1 MNLFKLAW
9 PGAADDQEDMSEQQ
23 VITSAHAWRGAGGGR
38 GAASGM
44 RLDTD
49 AGRRELALE
58 QEVQRLVEINPA
70 SRERLHALAEFNL
83 SQPAI
88 EQKPVD
94 RGAQYMALGY
104 AAADAAGNARF
115 DANLEQRLNARTQKA
130 RPDAVTGERIVQHYN
145 PNSERERVVAEEKE
159 MRALRADARQ
169 RAAAQEMPSVVR
181 GLAQGAGGLYATAM
195 GAAGL
200 AGELTGS
207 EELRD
212 WGLEGYRETM
222 RGVNNISLAP
232 TFTGIRSTG
241 DALEWALENSGYA
254 GFQAATTILSA
265 GMGGLIANTVGKKA
279 LGEVVG
285 IALNSTMQTFG
296 SVYADAAEEARRTGK
311 LLDLP
316 TMLTGATVSTAIDT
330 LVNRIGLDALTAK
343 TFKGNAL
350 ERLGKSMGTQMAVQ
364 GGTEAVQRVPEEWG
378 AGRDPYGQGQVAQYL
393 DEAAA
398 GALFGIASGARGRRR
413 PGSVDAVASVS
424 EDDVPGGDIP
434 PETPYQPS
442 PHLPAP
448 ERESSAGPK
457 ELGGHGRSRHGG
469 PNEAQGREAGW
480 PRTDDLPF
488 EAPQAATASAMKSTP
503 VQADSVQR
511 ERGAQ
516 DSPSAMAAISRM
528 EVLDSGTLAVRGDPV
543 LVGEALQQAGIAL
556 SDIFASPGGVMVEP
570 GSARR
575 AQEVLSLLPGK
586 LLASRQEVSEPA
598 ERSFDP
604 LGGADGAAPALPTR
618 MKLLSEGTLSVVSN
632 GQSALARLRKA
643 GIPEGDLLEMPG
655 NQLHVAPR
663 SASRAKKVLAQEQD
677 VPLPAFAERAAPLGA
692 QVAESMQSGM
702 AGGYAGSEDLAM
714 PDVGDRTGPSI
725 ESGEA
730 QADSRKALWPKM
742 GADGLP
748 WASHAYTVAFEMKL
762 KLEDFGRSRAVHF
775 NRANAALDGAFVLD
789 PEFAQMMER
798 LIPGVMGAV
807 SSTGGRKTPAGWVW
821 EHASRSAAHGEAG
834 VMRLVPQEQ
843 HTPGSPFW
851 RALHPDDGARGGYSE
866 WAIPAGA
873 PANKKKKPKN
883 RGEGPVNGQALP
895 ER

>member
-1 MNLFKLAW
+1 
-9 PGAADDQEDMSEQQ
+9 
-23 VITSAHAWRGAGGGR
+23 
-38 GAASGM
+38 
-44 RLDTD
+44 
-49 AGRRELALE
+49 
-58 QEVQRLVEINPA
+58 
-70 SRERLHALAEFNL
+70 
-83 SQPAI
+83 
-88 EQKPVD
+88 
-94 RGAQYMALGY
+94 
-104 AAADAAGNARF
+104 
-115 DANLEQRLNARTQKA
+115 
-130 RPDAVTGERIVQHYN
+130 
-145 PNSERERVVAEEKE
+145 
-159 MRALRADARQ
+159 
-169 RAAAQEMPSVVR
+169 
-181 GLAQGAGGLYATAM
+181 
-195 GAAGL
+195 
-200 AGELTGS
+200 
-207 EELRD
+207 
-212 WGLEGYRETM
+212 
-222 RGVNNISLAP
+222 
-232 TFTGIRSTG
+232 
-241 DALEWALENSGYA
+241 
-254 GFQAATTILSA
+254 
-265 GMGGLIANTVGKKA
+265 MGGLIANTLGRKA
-279 LGEVVG
+279 LGEAVG
-285 IALNSTMQTFG
+285 IALNNTVQTFG
-296 SVYADAAEEARRTGK
+296 SVYGDAAEEAHRTGNPI
-311 LLDLP
+311 DLP
-316 TMLTGATVSTAIDT
+316 VMLTGATVSTAIDT
-330 LVNRIGLDALTAK
+330 LADRIGLDALTAK

-350 ERLGKSMGTQMAVQ
+350 ERLGKSMGAQMAVQ

-413 PGSVDAVASVS
+413 PGSINAVASVS
-424 EDDVPGGDIP
+424 ADDVPGGDIP

-457 ELGGHGRSRHGG
+457 ELGGDGRSRHGG

-807 SSTGGRKTPAGWVW
+807 SSTGGAKLLRVGCGSMPPG
-821 EHASRSAAHGEAG
+821 
-834 VMRLVPQEQ
+834 RL
-843 HTPGSPFW
+843 
-851 RALHPDDGARGGYSE
+851 LMAR
-866 WAIPAGA
+866 
-873 PANKKKKPKN
+873 
-883 RGEGPVNGQALP
+883 PV
-895 ER
+895 

>member
-1 MNLFKLAW
+1 
-9 PGAADDQEDMSEQQ
+9 
-23 VITSAHAWRGAGGGR
+23 
-38 GAASGM
+38 
-44 RLDTD
+44 
-49 AGRRELALE
+49 
-58 QEVQRLVEINPA
+58 
-70 SRERLHALAEFNL
+70 
-83 SQPAI
+83 
-88 EQKPVD
+88 
-94 RGAQYMALGY
+94 
-104 AAADAAGNARF
+104 
-115 DANLEQRLNARTQKA
+115 
-130 RPDAVTGERIVQHYN
+130 
-145 PNSERERVVAEEKE
+145 
-159 MRALRADARQ
+159 
-169 RAAAQEMPSVVR
+169 
-181 GLAQGAGGLYATAM
+181 
-195 GAAGL
+195 
-200 AGELTGS
+200 
-207 EELRD
+207 
-212 WGLEGYRETM
+212 
-222 RGVNNISLAP
+222 
-232 TFTGIRSTG
+232 
-241 DALEWALENSGYA
+241 
-254 GFQAATTILSA
+254 
-265 GMGGLIANTVGKKA
+265 MGGLIANTVGRKA
-279 LGEVVG
+279 LGEAVG
-285 IALNSTMQTFG
+285 IALNNTVQTFG
-296 SVYADAAEEARRTGK
+296 SVYGDAAEEARRTGK
-311 LLDLP
+311 PIDLP
-316 TMLTGATVSTAIDT
+316 VMLTGATVSTAIDT
-330 LVNRIGLDALTAK
+330 LADRIGLDALTAK

-398 GALFGIASGARGRRR
+398 GALFGIASGSRVRRR
-413 PGSVDAVASVS
+413 PGGIDAAVSVDAAHGGLSTLGPRNS
-424 EDDVPGGDIP
+424 HSADDVPGGDVP

-442 PHLPAP
+442 QQLAAP
-448 ERESSAGPK
+448 ERESAAGPK
-457 ELGGHGRSRHGG
+457 ELGSDGRSRHGG
-469 PNEAQGREAGW
+469 PNDAQGREAGW

-488 EAPQAATASAMKSTP
+488 EAQHAVTASAMKSTP

-570 GSARR
+570 SSARR

-586 LLASRQEVSEPA
+586 LLAGRQEVSEPA

-618 MKLLSEGTLSVVSN
+618 MQLLSEGTLAVVSN

-677 VPLPAFAERAAPLGA
+677 APLPAFAERAAPLGA
-692 QVAESMQSGM
+692 QVAKSMQSGM
-702 AGGYAGSEDLAM
+702 AGAYAGSEDLAM

-725 ESGEA
+725 ESVEA
-730 QADSRKALWPKM
+730 RADSRKALWPKM

-807 SSTGGRKTPAGWVW
+807 SSTGGAKLLRVGCGSMPPG
-821 EHASRSAAHGEAG
+821 
-834 VMRLVPQEQ
+834 RL
-843 HTPGSPFW
+843 
-851 RALHPDDGARGGYSE
+851 LMAR
-866 WAIPAGA
+866 
-873 PANKKKKPKN
+873 
-883 RGEGPVNGQALP
+883 PV
-895 ER
+895 